1 MENRDWSMLEQVLKL
16 TCGVTS
22 RITAL
27 AKQENLPATALKIL
41 ILTSYSPYTC
51 VSTLTDCTG
60 LQKGRISPLVQEL
73 VERGLISRHEG
84 SDRRYS
90 LLRLTPEG
98 GRFLRTLMEEEI
110 SRIEKLFQSPDA
122 PRSDAMLEHMRLV
135 AEHLGFT
142 SEAHLAKEEEE
153 ELAC

>member
-1 MENRDWSMLEQVLKL
+1 MENREWSMLEQVLKL

-41 ILTSYSPYTC
+41 ILTSYSPFTC
-51 VSTLTDCTG
+51 VSTLTECTG

-90 LLRLTPEG
+90 LLRLTPDG
-98 GRFLRTLMEEEI
+98 ARFLRNLLVDEI
-110 SRIEKLFQSPDA
+110 HRIEKVFRNPDA
-122 PRSDAMLEHMRLV
+122 PREEDLLEHMRLV
-135 AEHLGFT
+135 ADTLGFA
-142 SEAHLAKEEEE
+142 SEVPRGREE
-153 ELAC
+153 ELAG

>member
-1 MENRDWSMLEQVLKL
+1 MDSREWSMLEQVLKL

-41 ILTSYSPYTC
+41 ILTSYSPFTC
-51 VSTLTDCTG
+51 VSTLTECTG

-90 LLRLTPEG
+90 LLRLTTEG
-98 GRFLRTLMEEEI
+98 SHFLRALLQEEI
-110 SRIEKLFQSPDA
+110 LRIEKVFSCPDA
-122 PRSDAMLEHMRLV
+122 PREDDLLGHMKIV
-135 AEHLGFT
+135 ADNLGF
-142 SEAHLAKEEEE
+142 SGEIPAAREEV
-153 ELAC
+153 AQN

>member
-1 MENRDWSMLEQVLKL
+1 MEHREWSMLEQVLKL

-27 AKQENLPATALKIL
+27 AKQEDLPATALKIL

-51 VSTLTDCTG
+51 VSTLTECTG

-73 VERGLISRHEG
+73 VERGLLSRHEG

-98 GRFLRTLMEEEI
+98 SRFLRGLLTEEI
-110 SRIEKLFQSPDA
+110 HRIEKVFQAVDPHHIGDLV
-122 PRSDAMLEHMRLV
+122 DHIRLV
-135 AEHLGFT
+135 AEQLGFT
-142 SEAHLAKEEEE
+142 SEVPLPREESV
-153 ELAC
+153 AG

>member
-1 MENRDWSMLEQVLKL
+1 MENRDWTMLEQVLKL

-41 ILTSYSPYTC
+41 ILTSYSPFTC

-84 SDRRYS
+84 NDRRYS

-98 GRFLRTLMEEEI
+98 GRFLRALMVDEI
-110 SRIEKLFQSPDA
+110 ARIEKVFQSPEA
-122 PRSDAMLEHMRLV
+122 PRQEDVLEHMRLV
-135 AEHLGFT
+135 ADHLGFT
-142 SEAHLAKEEEE
+142 SEPHPAKEEEME
-153 ELAC
+153 VC

>member
-1 MENRDWSMLEQVLKL
+1 MLEQVLKL

-22 RITAL
+22 RINAL

-41 ILTSYSPYTC
+41 ILTSYSPFTC
-51 VSTLTDCTG
+51 VSTLTECTG

-98 GRFLRTLMEEEI
+98 NRFLRSLLVDEI
-110 SRIEKLFQSPDA
+110 HRIEQVFRSADSPSED
-122 PRSDAMLEHMRLV
+122 DMLDHMRRV
-135 AEHLGFT
+135 AETLGFA
-142 SEAHLAKEEEE
+142 SEVPATREPNPTT
-153 ELAC
+153 